1 MPKQYKLKFKP
12 TPISRLRKWNIP
24 VPMKGDPKWC
34 DNSGPIPYQFDNPKH
49 AWKAREEA
57 VYYAM
62 CPAAAWRKD
71 IGELVDAG
79 AEEYNKIMEER
90 EKWKP
95 TS

>member
-1 MPKQYKLKFKP
+1 MSKQYKLKFKP
-12 TPISRLRKWNIP
+12 TPISRLRKWKVP
-24 VPMKGDPKWC
+24 VPMKGDPEWMDVSKNW
-34 DNSGPIPYQFDNPKH
+34 YQEDY
-49 AWKAREEA
+49 WKAREEA

-62 CPAAAWRKD
+62 CPAAAWRKN

>member
-24 VPMKGDPKWC
+24 IPMKGDPKWY
-34 DNSGPIPYQFDNPKH
+34 DNSGPTKH

-79 AEEYNKIMEER
+79 AAEYDKIMEER